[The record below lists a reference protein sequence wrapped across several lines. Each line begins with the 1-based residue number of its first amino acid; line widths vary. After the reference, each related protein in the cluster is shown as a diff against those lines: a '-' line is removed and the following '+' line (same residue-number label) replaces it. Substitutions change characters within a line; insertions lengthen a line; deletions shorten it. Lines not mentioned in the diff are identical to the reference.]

1 MTIFPAFQLL
11 SFSLTLSG
19 AGNRLTFQLRLYSRC
34 TVSLFCGICTDLSGI
49 SVLKPKLQ
57 EVELYSILH
66 VSLVELH
73 ISNVAGKQT
82 QEAPTKEL
90 SGTACPLALI
100 NMCSKRGSTAGHP
113 QRQEKEHPTSTS
125 SSSQLAATEGGSS
138 GRGGTSGNSAI

>member
-1 MTIFPAFQLL
+1 M
-11 SFSLTLSG
+11 
-19 AGNRLTFQLRLYSRC
+19 
-34 TVSLFCGICTDLSGI
+34 DLSGI

-66 VSLVELH
+66 VSLVEPH

-82 QEAPTKEL
+82 QEA
-90 SGTACPLALI
+90 SGTAGPLALI

-113 QRQEKEHPTSTS
+113 QRQGKEHPTSTS
-125 SSSQLAATEGGSS
+125 SSSQLSATGGGSS